1 MKKLVVVFLVIAM
14 IFSMA
19 GCKKQVTA
27 KFADDLK
34 WDESKQ
40 EYVFE
45 KNAEVKFWTD
55 NDPYAEKLIELW
67 SAKYPDVPISYE
79 NVGSTDTAA
88 KMKLDGPAGLGADV
102 FYIPHNSVVDMR
114 EAGLLFQIPESDET
128 YFKDLMQD
136 SATAV
141 TLYQDNMYAVP
152 SSVENVAL
160 VYNKQILAALPTLP
174 TKLQLTASNL
184 LEQIE
189 REEIYLEELLSGIAA
204 WGNNFAGTGA
214 EIPFLADRFESEG
227 DAGAAVEDK
236 HTLLAWQLYDAYHNY
251 FFLTRDGYRV
261 FGADN
266 NDPTKFDITSPQVTS
281 AIKAVTGDWYG
292 NKDGSKLF
300 PGLAT
305 IQDMGW
311 DQGPARFQKGQLA
324 ITFSGPWVISDIK
337 KNFADWIETGKFGLT
352 ADSKVSDIYGA
363 GKIPRFSNDQ
373 QPVTFSGVQVTGMNI
388 YTNYPNAAM
397 NLLRFL
403 TSDEV
408 MNAVYNTLGKIPAVK
423 DSNSIPGLN
432 DDIISQGF
440 LSQAAYS
447 HAMPVIQEGNYM
459 WDPLRDV
466 WTNIFDE
473 KMSVEDAQARS
484 LQDYENILANSGKA
498 EGEEGEEGQ

>member
-1 MKKLVVVFLVIAM
+1 MKKLGIVLMLVVM
-14 IFSMA
+14 IFSITA
-19 GCKKQVTA
+19 CKKQITA
-27 KFADDLK
+27 KFDEDLK

-45 KNAEVKFWTD
+45 KNAKLKFWAD
-55 NDPYAEKLIELW
+55 NEPYALKIIELW
-67 SAKYPDVPISYE
+67 NAKYPDIPLTYE
-79 NVGSTDTAA
+79 NVGSTDTAE

-102 FYIPHNSVVDMR
+102 VYIPHNSVVDMR
-114 EAGLLFQIPESDET
+114 EAGLLFQIPERDEEH
-128 YFKDLMQD
+128 FKSVMQD

-141 TLYQDNMYAVP
+141 TLYEDNMYAVP

-174 TKLQLTASNL
+174 TVLQLTANNL

-189 REEIYLEELLSGIAA
+189 REEIYFEELLEGVAS

-214 EIPFLADRFESEG
+214 EIPYMEDRFESEG
-227 DAGAAVEDK
+227 EEGAAVEDK
-236 HTLLAWQLYDAYHNY
+236 HTILAYQLYDAYHNY
-251 FFLTRDGYRV
+251 FLLTRDGYRV
-261 FGADN
+261 FGEDN
-266 NDPTKFDITSPQVTS
+266 NDPTKFDITSPLVTS
-281 AIKAVTGDWYG
+281 SIESVTGDWYG

-311 DQGPARFQKGQLA
+311 DQGPARFQKGQVA

-337 KNFADWIETGKFGLT
+337 KNFTTWVEEGKFGLT
-352 ADSKVSDIYGA
+352 ADSQVSDIYGA
-363 GKIPRFSNDQ
+363 GRLPRFNNDQ
-373 QPVTFSGVQVTGMNI
+373 QPITFSGVQVTGMNI

-397 NLLRFL
+397 NLMRFL

-423 DSNSIPGLN
+423 DSSSIPGLN
-432 DDIISQGF
+432 EDTISQGF

-473 KMSVEDAQARS
+473 KMSIEDAQARS
-484 LQDYENILANSGKA
+484 LQDYENILANSGKT
-498 EGEEGEEGQ
+498 EGE

>member
-1 MKKLVVVFLVIAM
+1 MKKLLVILLVIAM

-27 KFADDLK
+27 KFAEDLK
-34 WDESKQ
+34 WDDEKK

-45 KNAEVKFWTD
+45 KNAELKFWHD
-55 NDPYAEKLIELW
+55 NEAYATKIIELW
-67 SAKYPDVPISYE
+67 NAKYPDVPLTYE
-79 NVGSTDTAA
+79 AVGSTDTAE

-102 FYIPHNSVVDMR
+102 VYIPHNSVVDMR
-114 EAGLLFQIPESDET
+114 EAGLLFQYPESDEA
-128 YFKDLMQD
+128 YFKSMMQD
-136 SATAV
+136 SASAV
-141 TLYQDNMYAVP
+141 TLFEDNMFAVP

-174 TKLQLTASNL
+174 TVLNLTAANL
-184 LEQIE
+184 LEQVE
-189 REEIYLEELLSGIAA
+189 REEIYLEELFAGVAS

-214 EIPFLADRFESEG
+214 DIPYLAERFEAEG
-227 DAGAAVEDK
+227 EEGTAAEDK
-236 HTLLAWQLYDAYHNY
+236 HTLLAYQLYDAYHNY
-251 FFLTRDGYRV
+251 FLLTRDGYRV

-281 AIKAVTGDWYG
+281 SIQSATGDWYG

-311 DQGPARFQKGQLA
+311 DQGPARFQKGQVA
-324 ITFSGPWVISDIK
+324 MTFSGPWVISDIN
-337 KNFADWIETGKFGLT
+337 KNFTTWAETGKFGIT
-352 ADSKVSDIYGA
+352 ADTKVSDIYGA
-363 GKIPRFSNDQ
+363 GKIPRFNNDQ
-373 QPVTFSGVQVTGMNI
+373 QPITFSGVQVTGMNV

-397 NLLRFL
+397 NLMRFL
-403 TSDEV
+403 TSGEV
-408 MNAVYNTLGKIPAVK
+408 MNVVYNTLGKIPAVQ
-423 DSNSIPGLN
+423 DSATIPGLN
-432 DDIISQGF
+432 EDTISQGF
-440 LSQAAYS
+440 LSQAAFS

-473 KMSVEDAQARS
+473 KMSIEDAQAKS
-484 LQDYENILANSGKA
+484 LQDYDDILANSGKA
-498 EGEEGEEGQ
+498 AE